1 MAEMTPMMKQYL
13 EMKERNPDSILFFR
27 LGDFYEMFNEDA
39 RLVSKELDLTLTT
52 RDRNKPPEER
62 TPMCGVPYHSC
73 DSYIA
78 RLIAKGYKVAICEQ
92 TEDPATAKG
101 LVDRDIIRVI
111 TPGTVIAS
119 SMLEEGRNNFLC
131 AVYADSAAL
140 GLCLCDI
147 STGEV
152 FATSFPSGEEAL
164 PHLEN
169 ELGRFHP
176 AEAVLSDGAWNL
188 EGLTDFLREKL
199 DCLCENGGEGR
210 FRYNVSRTQVEGQFR
225 AGLDSLPEG
234 DRAAVQA
241 TGGLLSYLYETQKT
255 DLSHIAVFTY
265 YTAGQFMELDLTAR
279 QTLELTETMRG
290 KEKKGSLLWVLDK
303 TRTAMGHR
311 LIRGWLERPLLSP
324 VQIARRQ
331 QAVNDLVGDIIT
343 REELALE
350 LREVTDLE
358 RLIGRVV
365 YGSAG
370 GRDLAALGS
379 GLGRLP
385 RLREL
390 LEGCPSALLQSLR
403 EELDDLPQ
411 LRDLLQRALV
421 DEPPFSVREGKF
433 IREGYSEEVDR
444 LRNVIDHGAELLA
457 DLEGRTKEQ
466 TGIRNMKVGYN
477 KVFGYYIEVA
487 KSQTDLVPQDW
498 VRKQTT
504 VNAERYISQELKEL
518 EHTILSAQDKV
529 VALEYQLFVELREEV
544 CAHVAQIQAAAAAVA
559 QVDVLTSFAVVA
571 AANQYCMPLV
581 DSSSI
586 LSITEGRHPVVEKM
600 LKNAVFVPNDT
611 HMDDGGDLCAIITG
625 PNMAGKST
633 YMRQVALIVLMAQM
647 GSFVPARSAHI
658 GVVDRVFTRIGASD
672 DLAAGQS
679 TFMVEM
685 SEVAQLL
692 KNASRRSLL
701 ILDEIG
707 RGTSTYD
714 GMAITRA
721 VLEHCADRRRL
732 GAKTLFATHYHEL
745 TVLEGQIAGVKNYN
759 IAAKK
764 KKGEVIFLRKI
775 VRGGAD
781 QSYGIEVAKLAGVP
795 DRVVRR
801 AREILEELENGSAPV
816 GADVPI
822 GPSSHDEQISLC
834 DLGGQTVLNKL
845 RMTDVN
851 ILSPIEALNLL
862 AELKQDLNG
871 G

>member
-131 AVYADSAAL
+131 AVYADSTAL

-176 AEAVLSDGAWNL
+176 AEALLSDGAWNL
-188 EGLTDFLREKL
+188 EGLTGFLREKL
-199 DCLCENGGEGR
+199 GCLCENGGEGR
-210 FRYNVSRTQVEGQFR
+210 FRYDVSRTQVEGQFR

-390 LEGCPSALLQSLR
+390 LEGCPSALPQSLR

-581 DSSSI
+581 DSSSV

-611 HMDDGGDLCAIITG
+611 HMDDGDDLCAIITG

-714 GMAITRA
+714 GMAIARA

-822 GPSSHDEQISLC
+822 GPSSHDEQISLG